1 MSFTGIPVKRIAR
14 AVHHI
19 HEHLNEPVA
28 VDHLAELVHMSRT
41 AFFSTFRD
49 VMGSSPLQYAKN
61 VKLLEAQ
68 RLIHEGHR
76 GVCEQSGTPD

>member
-19 HEHLNEPVA
+19 HAHLNEPLA

-49 VMGSSPLQYAKN
+49 VMGSSHCSTRRTSSCSKRN
-61 VKLLEAQ
+61 
-68 RLIHEGHR
+68 G
-76 GVCEQSGTPD
+76 